1 MPAQSVTNARS
12 IDQVVEKGSSVIVSS
27 VCSTSMAKN
36 GRPDDIGPM
45 EECHLQYVV
54 KGQGRTGRTDGRTA
68 GVLYASLH
76 ICACLPHSYTRM
88 RKTDGRYIVS
98 HTNTKTTRTR
108 VAQVPFC
115 FVGFMGC
122 EHVSV
127 PVAIIPSLFF
137 FFFFFTLAVLS
148 LIFPSWEWW

>member
-1 MPAQSVTNARS
+1 MLFRAGTECHERAFYRPSSRKG
-12 IDQVVEKGSSVIVSS
+12 IERDCVVRVQHVDGEEWPTGRYRANGRVSFT
-27 VCSTSMAKN
+27 VCSQ
-36 GRPDDIGPM
+36 RPRSDW
-45 EECHLQYVV
+45 
-54 KGQGRTGRTDGRTA
+54 TDGRPA

-115 FVGFMGC
+115 FLGFMGC

-137 FFFFFTLAVLS
+137 FFTLTFFS
-148 LIFPSWEWW
+148 LIFPS